1 MMQGDAY
8 NIPIEIM
15 VDDGVADKTLFDEVE
30 IVIGNIVKTM
40 SSGEITY
47 DNENKVFLFPISQ
60 KESMKLGAKAD
71 CQVRVKPNGT
81 NDVIGVNLGEIDVVK
96 TLSKAVL

>member
-15 VDDGVADKTLFDEVE
+15 VDDGIADKTLFDEVE
-30 IVIGNIVKTM
+30 IVIGTMVKTM
-40 SSGEITY
+40 SSGAITY
-47 DNENKVFLFPISQ
+47 DTENKVFLFPISQ
-60 KESMKLGAKAD
+60 KESMKLGAKAEA
-71 CQVRVKPNGT
+71 QVRVKPNNT
-81 NDVIGVNLGEIDVVK
+81 DNVFGVELGEIDVAK

>member
-8 NIPIEIM
+8 KIPIEILAE
-15 VDDGVADKTLFDEVE
+15 DGVADETLFDEVE
-30 IVIGNIVKTM
+30 IVIGTMVKTM
-40 SSGEITY
+40 SRGEITY
-47 DNENKVFLFPISQ
+47 DTENKVFLFPISQ

-71 CQVRVKPNGT
+71 CQVRVKPNST
-81 NDVIGVNLGEIDVVK
+81 NDVIGVILGEIDVAK

>member
-8 NIPIEIM
+8 NIPVEIM
-15 VDDGVADKTLFDEVE
+15 VDDGIADDTLFDDVE
-30 IVIGNIVKTM
+30 IVIGTMVKTM

-47 DNENKVFLFPISQ
+47 DTENKVFLFPISQ

-81 NDVIGVNLGEIDVVK
+81 NDVIGVNLGEIDVAK

>member
-15 VDDGVADKTLFDEVE
+15 ADDGIADETLFDEVE
-30 IVIGNIVKTM
+30 IVIGTMVKTM

-47 DNENKVFLFPISQ
+47 DTENKVFLFPLSQ

-81 NDVIGVNLGEIDVVK
+81 NDVIGVNLGEIDVDK